1 MKALTTILL
10 AVLVLVGCAS
20 TADYDVSYLDET
32 SFNRAAKN
40 LMEQGGFKANAQSEI
55 YNRYG
60 MVSLFYGISETS
72 QEEANENALEQ
83 CKQSKRIMQYK
94 NSPEN
99 CHLAYEGNKRVWEEN
114 IESFNQE
121 SIQLSKQ
128 ALIAEYIKR
137 CIEFGFEGKTEI
149 ATCFQQEVFNER
161 QLAQQRLAQQ
171 PQIAQEEEVPFLL
184 QMLGEIAIGV
194 SEGYLEQVQHDI
206 MHQNDRRPPI
216 IFYPTKP

>member
-1 MKALTTILL
+1 MKALTTMLL
-10 AVLVLVGCAS
+10 ALLVLGGCA
-20 TADYDVSYLDET
+20 TKDENYLGIEYHPYK
-32 SFNRAAKN
+32 AKAHS
-40 LMEQGGFKANAQSEI
+40 KI
-55 YNRYG
+55 YTYTKDTNFLG
-60 MVSLFYGISETS
+60 VSETS
-72 QEEANENALEQ
+72 QEEANQMALEF
-83 CKQSKRIMQYK
+83 CKAWKGVPMHGSV
-94 NSPEN
+94 NTPED
-99 CHLAYEGNKRVWEEN
+99 CFLAYEGNKRVWEEN

-128 ALIAEYIKR
+128 ALIAEYIER

-206 MHQNDRRPPI
+206 MHQNDRTRRPPI